1 MRESFLSYF
10 EQMVRIEVLL
20 GLRWMFGKPVLARK
34 TVFRNDI
41 CAEKP
46 ANPLNSLA
54 FREPMEIYP
63 SHFYFTKRLDNR
75 PNFPPILSVNNFPIY
90 KDKIL

>member
-1 MRESFLSYF
+1 MESIEAKNKGERMRESFLSYF

-54 FREPMEIYP
+54 DPLPRANGNLSLAFL
-63 SHFYFTKRLDNR
+63 FYEKT
-75 PNFPPILSVNNFPIY
+75 
-90 KDKIL
+90 